1 MLHLLRFMR
10 KGVYELLMLEEQD
23 INYPASIARNKRI
36 RMIYAMNLK
45 KQPTQLFIPSKK
57 AVRMYSM
64 GLRIQPANDIRHRTV
79 IIMNTTSIVIKIDIY
94 FSLLDHCCP
103 VKIVKYHLGSNS
115 RNSVLDIQALI

>member
-1 MLHLLRFMR
+1 MR

-64 GLRIQPANDIRHRTV
+64 GLRIQPAKDIKHRTI
-79 IIMNTTSIVIKIDIY
+79 IIMNTTSVVVKRAILCRLLNIKNP
-94 FSLLDHCCP
+94 HC
-103 VKIVKYHLGSNS
+103 IF
-115 RNSVLDIQALI
+115 

>member
-36 RMIYAMNLK
+36 RMIYAM
-45 KQPTQLFIPSKK
+45 S
-57 AVRMYSM
+57 
-64 GLRIQPANDIRHRTV
+64 LRIQPANDIRHRTV

-94 FSLLDHCCP
+94 FSLLDIENSHC
-103 VKIVKYHLGSNS
+103 VS
-115 RNSVLDIQALI
+115 

>member
-57 AVRMYSM
+57 VVRIYSM

-94 FSLLDHCCP
+94 FSLLDIENSHC
-103 VKIVKYHLGSNS
+103 VS
-115 RNSVLDIQALI
+115 